1 MKTKLES
8 FETYRGFAA
17 LMIAAIHFKVNSPL
31 VNHVFANGFFVHFFF
46 TLSGFVMYLNYR
58 DRISS
63 IKTMLNFLKKRFL
76 RLYPLHVLFLFIF
89 LCIEI
94 FKYLLEINYNIVANN
109 KAFSINNLESLIGN
123 LFLFQTFFDYNSFNT
138 PSWSISAEY
147 YTYILFAVVLIFFPK
162 RLLLIILFLV
172 CIVFF
177 RIYSDVGFGINYTF
191 HSFLDCVYCFFIG
204 LLSCKLYFKFSNNDF
219 YKINYQIFCFIF
231 LLLSIISMIY
241 FKDEYQY
248 LLPFIFGILLF
259 FSARLNKND
268 FIGKFICNKYFV
280 YLGTISYSVYM
291 CHLFVFWSLTQIYRF
306 IFKVNTTKDIE
317 GVIKIDLNLFQSNL
331 MIIISYI
338 LTIVC
343 SHILYKYFETKF
355 YKPK

>member
-63 IKTMLNFLKKRFL
+63 IKTMLNFIKKRFL

-219 YKINYQIFCFIF
+219 YKINYQIFSFIF
-231 LLLSIISMIY
+231 LLLSITSMIY
-241 FKDEYQY
+241 FKNEYQPLSPP
-248 LLPFIFGILLF
+248 LLPKKKLRISKLTKNPPINLL
-259 FSARLNKND
+259 LP
-268 FIGKFICNKYFV
+268 
-280 YLGTISYSVYM
+280 SV
-291 CHLFVFWSLTQIYRF
+291 LL
-306 IFKVNTTKDIE
+306 D
-317 GVIKIDLNLFQSNL
+317 
-331 MIIISYI
+331 
-338 LTIVC
+338 
-343 SHILYKYFETKF
+343 
-355 YKPK
+355 